1 MRKLWMLVIALV
13 LVAGGAAA
21 FEHGVRRERMH
32 GGMHGGGYGMSS
44 ERHFDHIAEKLELTA
59 AQREAAKKLHQ
70 DVSEKSE
77 ALRDRM
83 HAAHDA
89 MEELFESA
97 NPDPTALGQRMLEA
111 RAARQEL
118 ETLHEATMA
127 EFKKLLDA
135 TQLAELEKLHSER
148 GRMRMRH
155 GAGHPDHD
163 EN

>member
-32 GGMHGGGYGMSS
+32 GGMHGGYGMHSDD
-44 ERHFDHIAEKLELTA
+44 HFDRIADQLKLSA
-59 AQREAAKKLHQ
+59 AQREAAAKLH
-70 DVSEKSE
+70 EE
-77 ALRDRM
+77 ARAKAETQRDRM

-89 MEELFESA
+89 MEELFESGS
-97 NPDPTALGQRMLEA
+97 PDPTALGQRMLEA

-118 ETLHEATMA
+118 QALHEATLA

-135 TQLAELEKLHSER
+135 AQLTEFEKLHSER

-155 GAGHPDHD
+155 GPGHPDHD
-163 EN
+163 QN